1 MEDADAGNLTDRL
14 LEVVRVDEKR
24 FRELAWDA
32 LREALEEFADEGD
45 VQMCAMLVL
54 IAPEELR
61 TSRRRVHRFVDAY
74 IELLMRRRLYACAAY
89 LRKFCHVEDVSQVT
103 LVDTIIYT
111 SCGRCRKPLIVP
123 AGSRIPGHVAKGGF
137 SYCTT
142 CKSSCTVCAICRLP
156 VRALLFQCSIC
167 SHGGHQA
174 CYRSYYAQRPM
185 VDLPMS
191 SIPAGS
197 SITSGAP
204 ALMKRTGSGSTD
216 EDAVSTTSTF
226 NSSTYESSF
235 EGSPFLTSQ
244 QSLQSRLVGCPCP
257 AGCGHF
263 CWASNGVPDES

>member
-1 MEDADAGNLTDRL
+1 MH
-14 LEVVRVDEKR
+14 
-24 FRELAWDA
+24 
-32 LREALEEFADEGD
+32 
-45 VQMCAMLVL
+45 C
-54 IAPEELR
+54 
-61 TSRRRVHRFVDAY
+61 VH
-74 IELLMRRRLYACAAY
+74 
-89 LRKFCHVEDVSQVT
+89 Q
-103 LVDTIIYT
+103 VDTIIYT

-142 CKSSCTVCAICRLP
+142 CKSSCTVCAIWSVGHEFLSFPVSRTFFSRLP

-244 QSLQSRLVGCPCP
+244 QSLQSRLVGCPCA